1 MFKSNAKKNELFKEQ
16 LAAENMEKQGR
27 PTLPSLSLQAASSLL
42 LPCSVLHHIS
52 YLKIMMMITDY
63 DCDDKKKHVCCT
75 TSRIRS
81 RQFVHQM
88 LQMKQVPGD

>member
-16 LAAENMEKQGR
+16 LAAENMEKLGG

-63 DCDDKKKHVCCT
+63 DCDDKKTYALHH
-75 TSRIRS
+75 I
-81 RQFVHQM
+81 
-88 LQMKQVPGD
+88 

>member
-63 DCDDKKKHVCCT
+63 DCDDKKKTYVLHH
-75 TSRIRS
+75 I
-81 RQFVHQM
+81 
-88 LQMKQVPGD
+88 

>member
-1 MFKSNAKKNELFKEQ
+1 MFKSNAKKNELKEQ

-63 DCDDKKKHVCCT
+63 DCDDKKTCAAPLLESEADNLFISCC
-75 TSRIRS
+75 
-81 RQFVHQM
+81 
-88 LQMKQVPGD
+88 K